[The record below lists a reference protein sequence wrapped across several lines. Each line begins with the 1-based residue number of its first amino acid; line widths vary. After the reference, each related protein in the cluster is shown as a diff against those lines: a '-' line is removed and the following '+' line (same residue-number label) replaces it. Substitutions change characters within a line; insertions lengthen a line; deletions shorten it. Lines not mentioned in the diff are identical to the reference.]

1 LQSGTSGL
9 VKKIETVIIIGI
21 AFCSR
26 VGAFRE
32 AQSQMVRS
40 LVGCVDC
47 GYQKW
52 SRYRYQKNTAVT
64 QVTVLHAV
72 TLPDAGT
79 DKVTMTAMVT
89 LSPMF
94 IFDA

>member
-1 LQSGTSGL
+1 MFSVHDNAATFIPCKAAENFGFG
-9 VKKIETVIIIGI
+9 KKIETVIIIGI

-47 GYQKW
+47 AYQKW
-52 SRYRYQKNTAVT
+52 SRYRYQEIPR
-64 QVTVLHAV
+64 LH
-72 TLPDAGT
+72 
-79 DKVTMTAMVT
+79 K
-89 LSPMF
+89 
-94 IFDA
+94 